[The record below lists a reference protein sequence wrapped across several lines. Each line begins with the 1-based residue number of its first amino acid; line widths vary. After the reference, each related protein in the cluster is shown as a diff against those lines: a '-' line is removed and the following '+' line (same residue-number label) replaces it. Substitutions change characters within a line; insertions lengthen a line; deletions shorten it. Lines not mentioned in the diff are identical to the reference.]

1 MKPAFDRELRRIIS
15 QGDTT
20 KEYRKLFERIVIIH
34 REEFTEENI
43 PTTQGYL
50 EELLAD
56 ALKIADLKEKKETL
70 IAAHQ
75 REIDKLKGEPL

>member
-1 MKPAFDRELRRIIS
+1 MKPAFDRELRNIIR
-15 QGDTT
+15 QGDTSQ
-20 KEYRKLFERIVIIH
+20 EYRNLFKRIVIIH

-56 ALKIADLKEKKETL
+56 AIKVAELKEANE
-70 IAAHQ
+70 IAIAEHE
-75 REIDKLKGEPL
+75 REIKGLKNEIE

>member
-1 MKPAFDRELRRIIS
+1 MKPAFDRELRRIIR

-34 REEFTEENI
+34 REEFTEENL

-56 ALKIADLKEKKETL
+56 ALKIASLKEEKEAL

-75 REIDKLKGEPL
+75 REIDRLRKET